1 MEELKKMISKKM
13 QDAINAQ
20 INEEM
25 FSSYL
30 YLSMSADFQS
40 KNLTGAGSWMSKQAG
55 EETAHAMKFFHFI
68 IERGGEVELLPIAKP
83 QKSWKSPLDAFK
95 DAEKHEQHITK
106 CIHDLVDLAIKEKD
120 YATQNLLQW
129 FVNEQVEEEASVG
142 EVVAKLEMVAD
153 SKNGMYMIDREL
165 GARGKD

>member
-1 MEELKKMISKKM
+1 MIGKKM
-13 QDAINAQ
+13 QDALNKQ

-40 KNLTGAGSWMSKQAG
+40 KNLSGAAAWMAVQAQ
-55 EETAHAMKFFHFI
+55 EETSHAMKFFHYI
-68 IERGGEVELLPIAKP
+68 IERGGEVELLAIEKP
-83 QKSWKSPLDAFK
+83 QKSWKTPLEAFK

-106 CIHDLVDLAIKEKD
+106 CINQLVDLAVKEKD

-142 EVVAKLEMVAD
+142 EIVAKLEMV
-153 SKNGMYMIDREL
+153 SESRNGLYMMDKEL
-165 GARGKD
+165 GKRAQD

>member
-1 MEELKKMISKKM
+1 MISKKM
-13 QDAINAQ
+13 QDALNKQ
-20 INEEM
+20 INEEL

-40 KNLTGAGSWMSKQAG
+40 RNLSGAASWMAVQA
-55 EETAHAMKFFHFI
+55 EEERSHAMKFYHYL
-68 IERGGEVELLPIAKP
+68 IERGGEIELLPIEKP
-83 QKSWKSPLDAFK
+83 QKSWKTPLEAFK

-106 CIHDLVDLAIKEKD
+106 CIHDLVDLAVHEKD

-142 EVVAKLEMVAD
+142 EVVAKLEMVSD
-153 SKNGMYMIDREL
+153 SKNGLFMMDREL
-165 GARGKD
+165 GKRAAD

>member
-1 MEELKKMISKKM
+1 MIGKKM
-13 QDAINAQ
+13 QDAINKQ

-40 KNLTGAGSWMSKQAG
+40 KNLAGAGAWMSKQAS
-55 EETAHAMKFFHFI
+55 EETSHAMKFFHFI

-83 QKSWKSPLDAFK
+83 QKNWKTSLDAFR

-106 CIHDLVDLAIKEKD
+106 CIHDLVDLSIQEKD

-142 EVVAKLEMVAD
+142 EIVVKLEMVSG
-153 SKNGMYMIDREL
+153 SKNGIYMIDREL

>member
-1 MEELKKMISKKM
+1 MIGKKM
-13 QDAINAQ
+13 QDALNKQ

-40 KNLTGAGSWMSKQAG
+40 KNLSGAAAWMAVQAQ
-55 EETAHAMKFFHFI
+55 EETSHAMKFFHYI
-68 IERGGEVELLPIAKP
+68 IERGGEVDLLAIEKP
-83 QKSWKSPLDAFK
+83 QKSWKTPLEAFK

-106 CIHDLVDLAIKEKD
+106 CINQLVDLAVKEKD

-142 EVVAKLEMVAD
+142 EIVAKLEMV
-153 SKNGMYMIDREL
+153 SESRNGLYMMDKEL
-165 GARGKD
+165 GKRAQD